1 MNKDEKTVS
10 SKDLKIKE
18 AQDISKKYH
27 KINKKYIQ
35 ENSMK
40 DICQSFK
47 EKYMTKY
54 NGKEKVLNNNL
65 LNGTEKFS
73 KNLEKNNRN
82 LNKIDITMNFNL
94 TNFTTYHDI
103 RKAADKK
110 LIENYSGKKNFFH
123 KRQISDGYQR
133 IKVINTGNYVNI
145 KVNTKGNRTN
155 TNKEIE
161 DSRKMNSKNKVFKTH
176 YINYD
181 IEDNEKINKTNNYIS
196 NSHKDIYLLDKNSNL
211 NLNVDNSSNNK
222 NFQKIE
228 KKFKK
233 NKINIHYI
241 DTAKSVLNLNKAK
254 NDKIKNNINMKID
267 KNFFAKKIMLNNK
280 LIRYKTFKNSMSE
293 CRKNP
298 KTETSK
304 KLISGNAIKERVKES
319 KKLGLTN
326 NYDIIL
332 SENKIKIFPLND
344 NKNINKKNNKF
355 KFNNSCDG
363 LNNIKGQ
370 NLFKKVAIN
379 LNTTSRNNTN
389 RDSTNFITD
398 KNKVNEEENILGYNK
413 DENNPEINFF
423 NIVKLIQKSKYC
435 E

>member
-10 SKDLKIKE
+10 SKDLKIKD
-18 AQDISKKYH
+18 AQDITKKYH

-40 DICQSFK
+40 DICRSFK
-47 EKYMTKY
+47 QKYMTKY
-54 NGKEKVLNNNL
+54 NCKEKDTNHNL
-65 LNGTEKFS
+65 LNGTENFS
-73 KNLEKNNRN
+73 KNLEKNHRN

-94 TNFTTYHDI
+94 TNFTTYHDM
-103 RKAADKK
+103 RKANDKK

-161 DSRKMNSKNKVFKTH
+161 DYRKMNSKSKIFKTH

-196 NSHKDIYLLDKNSNL
+196 NSHKDINLLDKNSNL
-211 NLNVDNSSNNK
+211 NLNVNNFSNNK

-228 KKFKK
+228 KKFQK

-241 DTAKSVLNLNKAK
+241 GNAKSVLNLNKEK
-254 NDKIKNNINMKID
+254 NDKTKNNNNMKID
-267 KNFFAKKIMLNNK
+267 KNFLAKKIMLNNK
-280 LIRYKTFKNSMSE
+280 LLRYKTFKNSMSE

-298 KTETSK
+298 KTETNK
-304 KLISGNAIKERVKES
+304 KLISGNAIKERVKQS

-344 NKNINKKNNKF
+344 NKNVNKKINKY

-379 LNTTSRNNTN
+379 LNTMSRNNTN
-389 RDSTNFITD
+389 RESTNIMTD
-398 KNKVNEEENILGYNK
+398 KNKINEEENFCGYNK

>member
-1 MNKDEKTVS
+1 M
-10 SKDLKIKE
+10 
-18 AQDISKKYH
+18 
-27 KINKKYIQ
+27 
-35 ENSMK
+35 
-40 DICQSFK
+40 
-47 EKYMTKY
+47 
-54 NGKEKVLNNNL
+54 
-65 LNGTEKFS
+65 
-73 KNLEKNNRN
+73 EKNNRN

-94 TNFTTYHDI
+94 TNFTTYQDL
-103 RKAADKK
+103 RKANDKK

-161 DSRKMNSKNKVFKTH
+161 DYRKMNSKSKIFKTH

-196 NSHKDIYLLDKNSNL
+196 NSHKDINLLDKNSNL
-211 NLNVDNSSNNK
+211 NLNVNNFSNNK

-241 DTAKSVLNLNKAK
+241 GNAKSVLNLNKEK
-254 NDKIKNNINMKID
+254 NDKTKSNNNMKID
-267 KNFFAKKIMLNNK
+267 KNFLAKKIMLNNK
-280 LIRYKTFKNSMSE
+280 LLRYKTFKNSMSE

-298 KTETSK
+298 KTEINK
-304 KLISGNAIKERVKES
+304 KLISGNAIKERMKQS

-344 NKNINKKNNKF
+344 NKNVNKKINKY

-379 LNTTSRNNTN
+379 LNTMSRNNTN
-389 RDSTNFITD
+389 RESTNIMTD
-398 KNKVNEEENILGYNK
+398 KNKINEEENFCGYNK